1 MKGNNMNREW
11 ASVDR
16 AEDFMSK
23 PEHVAAPGAT
33 QAALTQAPL
42 KDSYGRVARKLR
54 IQVTDRCNYRCDFCM
69 PSDPTWL
76 DRKEILT
83 FEEITRVAGVL
94 AKMGVE
100 KIRLS
105 GGEPLVRQDVQKLVK
120 MLAGIKGIRSLN
132 LTTNGSL
139 LKPVASRLKE
149 NGLTGVTVSLHSL
162 RPERYA
168 AITGAKNALPLVLE
182 GIEEARRV
190 GLPLK
195 INCVVRSGNNDDE
208 LVAFAQLAR
217 DWGVAVRFIEYMP
230 FDGKRFWDLER
241 VVSGEKMVEKI
252 SSVYSLVKI
261 PREPGGTATSYK
273 FRDSEGEIAT
283 ITSMTQ
289 PFCADCDRIR
299 LTADGKIVPCLF
311 STKEYDVRA
320 QLRGG
325 AGDED
330 LAGFI
335 RGAYSLKFEGVASLL
350 KQKVT
355 FDRVRP
361 MHTIGG

>member
-1 MKGNNMNREW
+1 MRR
-11 ASVDR
+11 R
-16 AEDFMSK
+16 ARPTIE
-23 PEHVAAPGAT
+23 PEHAAANGGLHAS
-33 QAALTQAPL
+33 AASGLL

-69 PSDPTWL
+69 PPDPVWL

-83 FEEITRVAGVL
+83 FEEIRTVAGVL

-105 GGEPLVRQDVQKLVK
+105 GGEPLVRRDLEKLVK
-120 MLAGIKGIRSLN
+120 MLAETRGLRSLN

-139 LKPVASRLKE
+139 LKPIASRLKE
-149 NGLTGVTVSLHSL
+149 NGLTGATVSLHSL

-195 INCVVRSGNNDDE
+195 INCVIRSGNNDDE
-208 LVAFAQLAR
+208 IIAFAELAR

-230 FDGKRFWDLER
+230 FDGKRFWDLDR
-241 VVSGEKMVEKI
+241 LVSGEQIVEKV
-252 SSVYSLVKI
+252 SSVYRLVKV

-273 FRDSEGEIAT
+273 FSDSKGEIAT
-283 ITSMTQ
+283 ITSMTH

-311 STKEYDVRA
+311 STNEYDVRA
-320 QLRGG
+320 LLRGG
-325 AGDED
+325 AREEEI
-330 LAGFI
+330 ASFI
-335 RGAYSLKFEGVASLL
+335 RGAFSLKFQGVESMIR
-350 KQKVT
+350 QKVA